1 MSSTYNVV
9 EWFPLGNIQRHFC
22 ELMMLLM
29 CLVSFQMVVT
39 STPMTERRRLELR
52 EMSSEMFNHGW
63 HNYLE
68 HAYPADELN
77 PVQCNGRGS
86 DKSDPTNI
94 NINDVL
100 GDYSLT
106 LVDTLDTLA
115 IMGTQD
121 QFEEAVRLVL
131 EQVSF
136 DKDSKV
142 QVFELNIRALGG
154 LLSAHVFAS
163 DPSFGHSIKGYNG
176 GLLNLAEDLA
186 NRLLPAFQS
195 SKTGI
200 PYPRVNLRYGVP
212 RTETVETCTAG
223 AGSLVLEFGVLSRL
237 TGNPYYESVAKRA
250 LKAIWGRRS
259 PLDLLGNVI
268 NIQTGQ
274 WIHTA
279 SSTGAGIDSF
289 FEYVL
294 KAYVLFGETEYLDM
308 FEDAYGAIL
317 QHIRDP
323 SGYIYRNVHMSSG
336 TLMAT
341 WIDSLSAFMPGLQ
354 VLHGDL
360 ESAIKGHLI
369 FYNIWKRY
377 HALPE
382 RFDYYQ
388 KTVDIAFYP
397 LRPEFVESTYHLYR
411 ATRDPFYLQVG
422 EMIIEDLNNRTRL
435 ACGFANIG
443 DVRTGRL
450 EDRMESFV
458 LSETLKYL
466 YLLFDISHPLNTM
479 DSNFVFT
486 TEGHV
491 LPLAKQYLVREESP
505 SIRHLFSER
514 VCKPH
519 RVIFGNPVY
528 GTQNSSSTYS
538 SSPSSSSSSPVAD
551 QSQHH
556 YLSQPQLL
564 DLSSIPC
571 RPETDLAAEMVGT
584 IVGPSDD
591 DALSPLGVCSAPVI
605 NDRSFELS
613 FGPDTR
619 NNNNHNNHHG
629 NNNNGGFGGRG
640 GAGYDRNRSP
650 KIIEFVGG
658 FLARSLSDLKI
669 ELSKRSWSNG
679 GGYQVTGVQPNTR

>member
-1 MSSTYNVV
+1 
-9 EWFPLGNIQRHFC
+9 
-22 ELMMLLM
+22 
-29 CLVSFQMVVT
+29 
-39 STPMTERRRLELR
+39 
-52 EMSSEMFNHGW
+52 MFNHGW

-250 LKAIWGRRS
+250 LKAIWDRRS

-294 KAYVLFGETEYLDM
+294 KAYVLFGETEYLNM

-466 YLLFDISHPLNTM
+466 YLLFDI
-479 DSNFVFT
+479 
-486 TEGHV
+486 
-491 LPLAKQYLVREESP
+491 
-505 SIRHLFSER
+505 
-514 VCKPH
+514 CKSTSLYD
-519 RVIFGNPVY
+519 VY
-528 GTQNSSSTYS
+528 G
-538 SSPSSSSSSPVAD
+538 
-551 QSQHH
+551 
-556 YLSQPQLL
+556 
-564 DLSSIPC
+564 C
-571 RPETDLAAEMVGT
+571 
-584 IVGPSDD
+584 
-591 DALSPLGVCSAPVI
+591 
-605 NDRSFELS
+605 
-613 FGPDTR
+613 
-619 NNNNHNNHHG
+619 HG
-629 NNNNGGFGGRG
+629 NIHVFKLIFS
-640 GAGYDRNRSP
+640 Y
-650 KIIEFVGG
+650 
-658 FLARSLSDLKI
+658 
-669 ELSKRSWSNG
+669 
-679 GGYQVTGVQPNTR
+679 

>member
-1 MSSTYNVV
+1 
-9 EWFPLGNIQRHFC
+9 
-22 ELMMLLM
+22 
-29 CLVSFQMVVT
+29 
-39 STPMTERRRLELR
+39 
-52 EMSSEMFNHGW
+52 
-63 HNYLE
+63 
-68 HAYPADELN
+68 
-77 PVQCNGRGS
+77 NGRGS

-142 QVFELNIRALGG
+142 QVFELNIRALG
-154 LLSAHVFAS
+154 
-163 DPSFGHSIKGYNG
+163 
-176 GLLNLAEDLA
+176 EDLA

-250 LKAIWGRRS
+250 LKAIWDRRS

-294 KAYVLFGETEYLDM
+294 KAYVLFGETEYLNM

-519 RVIFGNPVY
+519 RVIFGNPV
-528 GTQNSSSTYS
+528 
-538 SSPSSSSSSPVAD
+538 
-551 QSQHH
+551 QHH

-679 GGYQVTGVQPNTR
+679 GGYQVTGG